1 MKGCIVMAVR
11 NILTIGEETLRK
23 KSREVTVF
31 DRRLHILLEDM
42 AKTLENAHGI
52 GLAAPQIGIL
62 KRVVVIFD
70 SEKRI
75 ELVNPFIIETLGE
88 QQAVEGCL
96 SIPGKYGITRRPET
110 VTVIAL
116 DRKGN
121 EFTITGS
128 GLLARAFCH
137 EIDHLNGVLYID
149 NVIRILTE
157 EELENT

>member
-75 ELVNPFIIETLGE
+75 ELVNPVIIETLGE
-88 QQAVEGCL
+88 QQKIEGCL
-96 SIPGKYGITRRPET
+96 SIPGKYGITKRPET
-110 VTVIAL
+110 VTVDAL

-121 EFTITGS
+121 EFTISGT

-157 EELENT
+157 AELENT

>member
-75 ELVNPFIIETLGE
+75 ELVNPVIIETLGE